1 MKACS
6 TCKSGKTP
14 YCRHVV
20 GILTGSGNVRD
31 DVAAWLVEQ
40 NAMMPDSEERD
51 SDAIDNGC
59 PAWKGINTDGVSS

>member
-1 MKACS
+1 MK
-6 TCKSGKTP
+6 TCLTCQNGSTP

-40 NAMMPDSEERD
+40 NAMMPDSAKRD

-59 PAWKGINTDGVSS
+59 PAWECINTDGMSS